1 MATAFNPDA
10 WLQAN
15 PAPVVAK
22 GFDPDAWLRANAPPP
37 PGMRPVRPGEIPT
50 ESGFYAEP
58 TPEVPR
64 TFMQRAMGTALAV
77 PDVALTAA
85 DAAIKG
91 LIAPV
96 AGLPALVTGRGEEG
110 AKKVL
115 STIRQPQTP
124 EGQAI
129 LQSVAPVMEAFPAV
143 VGTGQPA
150 LGTAGAASRQAGRAV
165 GQEAQM
171 VRGAIEAPLA
181 ARREAQA
188 LKASAADYQRAPQI
202 DAAQKAVE
210 YGIALNPAESNPNM
224 PNRVRS
230 MLVGNR
236 DVNAQLAQQNAP
248 KWTELAKRD
257 MNLPQQTQLN
267 AEGYALAQRQYDPPY
282 EQIRRMGTMTA
293 SDEVRSKLENLY
305 VTEAGIGSDAAARR
319 VNKLVADAVKKTS
332 SGMDGNLVL
341 NDIKKL
347 RRDAQ
352 AIRTAQ
358 KTGMAPDQ
366 IKMDEAD
373 VKMKI
378 ANTLEAMVEENIFN
392 PRFLG
397 KFRDARRG
405 KAKIFA
411 YQEATDFNTGR
422 VDPMAIARI
431 TQQDNNLTG
440 IIADIGAIAGN
451 YPQIAAPSVPATA
464 VQRRLTRSGIA
475 GTLGAG
481 LGSLTATP
489 AGVITGGMLGAGI
502 GEVYTGL
509 RARKI
514 GTPEYQQRFA
524 APVDRRIRPP
534 QINELAPPT
543 PGTPALY
550 NWENALAGTYQP
562 NFIAPGAPQTVPL
575 RPRSVETLLREA
587 EISYGPSAAVSIE
600 QPPDVRFVGPAPGPA
615 QLPAPSAEATMA
627 SLRAEDVRRAGVS
640 RAIGQEAEAAQAA
653 AEAAA
658 RRPATR
664 EVILDF
670 DPITGRYREASQGL
684 RGATPDIIESTGKAA
699 ITAAEKAQKQQF
711 FRMSAEEKIQW
722 TKSMLE
728 GMPVVPG
735 ETQFRKLTTDQ
746 ILDKMSNRQQAAAFI
761 KKAREEAEAFSALAS
776 KQKDFAAKR
785 EILAKRDQMLDMLET
800 LEDQFRVGRPQPSGG
815 QGPKTREFQRNQLLQ
830 RQEQNRNKL
839 IEP

>member
-1 MATAFNPDA
+1 
-10 WLQAN
+10 
-15 PAPVVAK
+15 
-22 GFDPDAWLRANAPPP
+22 
-37 PGMRPVRPGEIPT
+37 MRPVQPGEIPT

-77 PDVALTAA
+77 PDVALTVA

-91 LIAPV
+91 LIAPA

-143 VGTGQPA
+143 IGTGQPA

-210 YGIALNPAESNPNM
+210 YGIALNPAESNPNLS
-224 PNRVRS
+224 NRARS

-236 DVNAQLAQQNAP
+236 DVNAQLSAQNAP

-257 MNLPQQTQLN
+257 MGVPQQTQLN
-267 AEGYALAQRQYDPPY
+267 AEGFAQARKQFEGPY

-293 SDEVRSKLENLY
+293 SPDVRSTLEGLY
-305 VTEAGIGSDAAARR
+305 VTEPTVGGEVAARR
-319 VNKLVADAVKKTS
+319 VNKLVTDAVKKTS
-332 SGMDGNLVL
+332 EGIDGSRTL
-341 NDIKKL
+341 DSIRQL

-352 AIRTAQ
+352 AIRNAQ
-358 KTGMAPDQ
+358 KLGQAPSPE
-366 IKMDEAD
+366 KLAEAD
-373 VKMKI
+373 VKLQI
-378 ANTLEAMVEENIFN
+378 ANTLETMVEESIFD

-397 KFRDARRG
+397 EFRDARRG
-405 KAKIFA
+405 LAKTFA
-411 YQEATDFNTGR
+411 YEEATDFNTGR
-422 VDPMAIARI
+422 VDPMAIARR
-431 TQQDNNLTG
+431 TQQDSNLTG

-451 YPQIAAPSVPATA
+451 YPDIAAASVPASFA
-464 VQRRLTRSGIA
+464 QRRMTRSGIA

-481 LGSLTATP
+481 IGTVTP
-489 AGVITGGMLGAGI
+489 IGPIAGGVLGAGI
-502 GEVYTGL
+502 GEMYTGL

-534 QINELAPPT
+534 QVNELAPPT

-550 NWENALAGTYQP
+550 NWENAL
-562 NFIAPGAPQTVPL
+562 
-575 RPRSVETLLREA
+575 LRES
-587 EISYGPSAAVSIE
+587 EMPYRPDFTFVPT
-600 QPPDVRFVGPAPGPA
+600 PPETQFVGPAPGPA

-627 SLRAEDVRRAGVS
+627 NVQRMRAGQYQS
-640 RAIGQEAEAAQAA
+640 DMLRAQAA
-653 AEAAA
+653 EQAAISPYGQMVNQLSAGQVPLTPRTAQPTQFQRVQVGVDAQGAPIFEVRQMPVTRFEPGEAQFGRRGTPQAQAMDFDPTTGRFYPAKPTPSEAVAGAPTSLQTAVEKLSGQMVAEKIKGVPQ
-658 RRPATR
+658 PATR
-664 EVILDF
+664 QPQAFALTAEERIAWNKAKADLAEVAPGMKSLSD
-670 DPITGRYREASQGL
+670 
-684 RGATPDIIESTGKAA
+684 KA
-699 ITAAEKAQKQQF
+699 IAEKMMDRQWVADAV
-711 FRMSAEEKIQW
+711 RTAREK
-722 TKSMLE
+722 
-728 GMPVVPG
+728 
-735 ETQFRKLTTDQ
+735 
-746 ILDKMSNRQQAAAFI
+746 AAAFEQI
-761 KKAREEAEAFSALAS
+761 AARAKDAQARQKALA
-776 KQKDFAAKR
+776 
-785 EILAKRDQMLDMLET
+785 DQERMLDLLQT
-800 LEDQFRVGRPQPSGG
+800 LEEKFRVGRPQPSGG

-839 IEP
+839 IEL